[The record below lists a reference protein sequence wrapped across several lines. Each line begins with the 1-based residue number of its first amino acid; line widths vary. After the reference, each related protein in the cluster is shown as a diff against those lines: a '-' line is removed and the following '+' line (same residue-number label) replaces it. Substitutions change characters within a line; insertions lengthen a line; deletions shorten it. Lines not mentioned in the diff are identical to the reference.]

1 MSKQDFKIVVL
12 CGAQSPEREV
22 SILSGRACAEALA
35 TQFPNTELRILET
48 NALPAELNPETDI
61 IFPVIH
67 GDYGEDGKIQRDLDA
82 RGFAYAGCD
91 ARASEL
97 CIDKVA
103 TKKVLREHALPVTG
117 DIAFTKDSCPHAEAV
132 VEQLGNALVVKPADK
147 GSSVGLFLPTGIDA
161 LKSVLTGDLSA
172 ADKWM
177 IEPRLS
183 GRELTVG
190 LLNGK
195 AMGIVEIRP
204 KTGVYDFTN
213 KYTGGNTEYLFPAP
227 IEASTT
233 QAIQAAAEKI
243 FAACG
248 CRDFSRAD
256 VILLPDGTFYF
267 LEVNT
272 MPGLTATSLLP
283 KSASCVGLDFA
294 QLTRA
299 MITPAIER
307 FRRQRNG

>member
-12 CGAQSPEREV
+12 CGAQSPERAV
-22 SILSGRACAEALA
+22 SVNSGRACAEALMQA
-35 TQFPNTELRILET
+35 FPNTVLRVLET
-48 NALPAELNPETDI
+48 NALPDDLNPGTDI

-67 GDYGEDGKIQRDLDA
+67 GDYGEDGQIQRELDA
-82 RGFAYAGCD
+82 RGFAYAGCGAD
-91 ARASEL
+91 ASKL
-97 CIDKVA
+97 CIDKIN
-103 TKKVLREHALPVTG
+103 TKKVLRENGIPVTD
-117 DIAFTKDSCPHAEAV
+117 DIAFTVNELPDAEEV
-132 VEQLGNALVVKPADK
+132 VARLENALVVKPADK
-147 GSSVGLFLPTGIDA
+147 GSSVGLFLPDGAEA
-161 LKSVLTGDLSA
+161 LKSVLAGDLSA
-172 ADKWM
+172 AEKWM

-227 IEASTT
+227 IDAATT
-233 QAIQAAAEKI
+233 GAIQAAAEKI

-283 KSASCVGLDFA
+283 KSASCVGLDFP
-294 QLTRA
+294 QLTQA
-299 MITPAIER
+299 MIRPAIER
-307 FRRQRNG
+307 FCR

>member
-1 MSKQDFKIVVL
+1 MSKQNFKIVVL
-12 CGAQSPEREV
+12 CGAQSPERAV
-22 SILSGRACAEALA
+22 SVNSGRACAEALMQA
-35 TQFPNTELRILET
+35 FPNTVLRVLET
-48 NALPAELNPETDI
+48 NALPDDLNPGTDI

-67 GDYGEDGKIQRDLDA
+67 GDYGEDGQIQRELDA
-82 RGFAYAGCD
+82 RGFAYAGCGAD
-91 ARASEL
+91 ASEL
-97 CIDKVA
+97 CIDKIN
-103 TKKVLREHALPVTG
+103 TKKVLRENGIPVTD
-117 DIAFTKDSCPHAEAV
+117 DIAFTVKALPDAEAAV
-132 VEQLGNALVVKPADK
+132 ARIGNALVVKPADK
-147 GSSVGLFLPTGIDA
+147 GSSVGLFLPDGAEA
-161 LKSVLTGDLSA
+161 LKSVLAGDLSA
-172 ADKWM
+172 AEKWM

-227 IEASTT
+227 IDAATT
-233 QAIQAAAEKI
+233 GAIQAAAEKI
-243 FAACG
+243 FTACG

-256 VILLPDGTFYF
+256 VILLPNGTFYF

-283 KSASCVGLDFA
+283 KSASCVGLDFS
-294 QLTRA
+294 QLTQA
-299 MITPAIER
+299 MIRPAIER
-307 FRRQRNG
+307 FCR